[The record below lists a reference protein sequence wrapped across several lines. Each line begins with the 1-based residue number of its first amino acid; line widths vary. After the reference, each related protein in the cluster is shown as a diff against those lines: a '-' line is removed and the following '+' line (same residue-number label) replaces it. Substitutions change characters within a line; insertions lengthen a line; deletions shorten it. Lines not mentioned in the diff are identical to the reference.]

1 MHLFSDMVP
10 IYSTDDLSK
19 MYSAKDYLS
28 QHGIVAFDTTTSS
41 TKRLAKS
48 NFAGGAVALTRDGT
62 IREFFEL
69 SVSRKDLEKAK
80 IVMDRYAE
88 RSI

>member
-19 MYSAKDYLS
+19 MYGAKNYLA
-28 QHGIVAFDTTTSS
+28 QHDIVAFDTTTSS

-48 NFAGGAVALTRDGT
+48 NFAGGTVALTRDGNIKDFLNYRYHEGT
-62 IREFFEL
+62 WK
-69 SVSRKDLEKAK
+69 RKK
-80 IVMDRYAE
+80 V
-88 RSI
+88 